1 MLYVKLALNDSDG
14 NEVEIVRK
22 AYINLP
28 GRGQYANP
36 LDEKTIDMVVA
47 DAVERLKAG
56 AR

>member
-1 MLYVKLALNDSDG
+1 MLHVKLALSDSDG
-14 NEVEIVRK
+14 NEVEVVRE

-28 GRGQYANP
+28 TRGQYATK
-36 LDEKTIDMVVA
+36 LDETTIDLVVA